1 VTIVVNKCM
10 ALDPMRR
17 YQTPADVVK
26 DLGIAARQM
35 SLEAQEKEEEAHRQR
50 ERERRASEAKKK
62 QADQPS
68 VMVVESNSRMQDLF
82 RDRLKRAGYR
92 VLLTSDPE
100 RAVERFRQNDK
111 TADCVVFNAQEVGR
125 SALAAFNLFGEDA
138 KIASVPVVLLADE
151 NQRHLVEEAS
161 TAEHRL
167 VLSMPITMKQLRAAL
182 TKLIPRQQGPAAAD

>member
-1 VTIVVNKCM
+1 
-10 ALDPMRR
+10 
-17 YQTPADVVK
+17 
-26 DLGIAARQM
+26 
-35 SLEAQEKEEEAHRQR
+35 
-50 ERERRASEAKKK
+50 
-62 QADQPS
+62 

-100 RAVERFRQNDK
+100 RAVERFRQNAK

-125 SALAAFNLFGEDA
+125 SALAAFNVFGEDK
-138 KIASVPVVLLADE
+138 KIDSVPAVLLVDE
-151 NQRHLVEEAS
+151 SQQHLIEEAT

-182 TKLIPRQQGPAAAD
+182 TKLIPPQAGSAKAD